1 MYCGQSGYFL
11 NKPRRVACRISG
23 SETGR
28 GRFRDL
34 DADENIILKF
44 FVKILYGGTDGFLVG
59 QDKVQLEVLVNTVMN
74 LRVLQSVQ
82 LSAEPTYRINKPA
95 HNCVAAR

>member
-1 MYCGQSGYFL
+1 MLEAASFFSFL
-11 NKPRRVACRISG
+11 ESTKKCRNECRILG

-34 DADENIILKF
+34 DADGNIILKF
-44 FVKILYGGTDGFLVG
+44 FVKRLYGVTFWILVG
-59 QDKVQLEVLVNTVMN
+59 RLEVLVNTVMN

-82 LSAEPTYRINKPA
+82 LSVEPTYRINKPA
-95 HNCVAAR
+95 HYCVATR